1 MNTSNRNAVFDK
13 VGIQN
18 LSRTAFN
25 LSESV
30 SFDVG
35 FGDLI
40 PTYCR
45 YAVPGDTFHIA
56 PTTIVKFNPMIS
68 PVFMECSYRHDLFF
82 VPFRLL
88 WFGWDEFIT
97 KGATGEVV
105 SEIPVHVTRGKSDYP
120 NTGVS
125 YFNTKYYRYSFWDYI
140 GFPMPRFFNENGED
154 ISAPDYLRQGYV
166 EAWTNRE
173 SLPHIFP
180 YTAYLDI
187 YNEYYRDQ
195 NLEPKKFIW
204 YGSRDIGYNWR
215 NDLPDAEEYRANFI
229 VPPHMHLENT
239 ILKRAYRKDYF
250 TSMLPFQ
257 QRGII
262 PSIPLYGEIPV
273 NFPNT
278 MNLNLNTNLF
288 TSFGK
293 DITSP
298 GVLGDTQSG
307 IGYSGLV
314 TSVGGDNAKVYKVL
328 EGGSG
333 SGESTNTST
342 PLQLNTSLS
351 STVFNGTNIN
361 LNSGVTADLNQFRLA
376 FAILHWMETNARTGV
391 RYTEFLKGHFGVS
404 PNDET
409 LQRPRYIGSLIQPV
423 VVSEVLQTSESNTT
437 PLGDYAGYA
446 QSADSGSFDPF
457 FCEEFGVIMCISTLI
472 PKVRYTQGIR
482 REFTTRTPFD
492 MFFPEFQHLSEQE
505 VRTKEIYVDFQ
516 KYVNADTEPE
526 RAFADDE
533 IIGFQGRYNDL
544 RTSQDRVAGGLRD
557 NSQGKW
563 TLNRTFK
570 EPPLLNESFIKID
583 NDEFM
588 DLFAYTEKK
597 PAIVNIDFNITAIRP
612 LQYTHNP
619 GLPRV

>member
-105 SEIPVHVTRGKSDYP
+105 SEIPVNILRGKSDTTNSGIPYVKM
-120 NTGVS
+120 T
-125 YFNTKYYRYSFWDYI
+125 FHRYSFWDYI

-166 EAWTNRE
+166 DAWINRD

-215 NDLPDAEEYRANFI
+215 NDLPDAEEYRANYI
-229 VPPHMHLENT
+229 VPPFMLEKES

-257 QRGII
+257 QRGVI

-273 NFPNT
+273 NFPN
-278 MNLNLNTNLF
+278 NNFNINTNLYTNSGRYYDTDQEGTPNGAYIVYQNILSDIQSD
-288 TSFGK
+288 TSLIK
-293 DITSP
+293 SDTSA
-298 GVLGDTQSG
+298 VEADF
-307 IGYSGLV
+307 
-314 TSVGGDNAKVYKVL
+314 
-328 EGGSG
+328 
-333 SGESTNTST
+333 NTSR
-342 PLQLNTSLS
+342 PLQLTAS
-351 STVFNGTNIN
+351 SSNAFAGVNVN
-361 LNSGVTADLNQFRLA
+361 LGQGVTADLNQFRLA

-482 REFTTRTPFD
+482 REYTSRTPFD

-544 RTSQDRVAGGLRD
+544 RTSQDRVSGGLRD